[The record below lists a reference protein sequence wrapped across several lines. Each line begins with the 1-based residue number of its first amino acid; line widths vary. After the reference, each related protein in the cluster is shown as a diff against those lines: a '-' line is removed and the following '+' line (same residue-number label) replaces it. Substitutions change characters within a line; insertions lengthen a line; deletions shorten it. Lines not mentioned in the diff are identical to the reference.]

1 MERDMLNN
9 SNIKAC
15 IVGMGYVGLPLFL
28 ESIKYFRTIGYD
40 QDTTKINNLRKTYKK
55 YSKYFLNNINYIKD
69 CNFFIICVPTPI
81 NKNNLPNLSNLKNAC
96 KKLHLL

>member
-1 MERDMLNN
+1 MW
-9 SNIKAC
+9 
-15 IVGMGYVGLPLFL
+15 GYLFL

-81 NKNNLPNLSNLKNAC
+81 NKNNLPNLSNLKMHVKSCICYETRINC
-96 KKLHLL
+96 NF

>member
-1 MERDMLNN
+1 MEKDMLNN

-55 YSKYFLNNINYIKD
+55 
-69 CNFFIICVPTPI
+69 
-81 NKNNLPNLSNLKNAC
+81 
-96 KKLHLL
+96 